1 MIQAGGT
8 ILEEKN
14 TLEGKRI
21 LIVDDEPDILVTLEG
36 LLDECDVDTAS
47 DFQTAKALLD
57 RKTFD
62 AAILDIMGVRGYEI
76 LEITTGKNIPT
87 LMLTAHAL
95 SPEDLVTS
103 LKKGALAYVPK
114 DRISE
119 IEFFLEDILKAHEQ
133 EEKKPGKWF
142 SRLEHYFEKK
152 FGADWRDKTD
162 PEFWKKLHYM

>member
-1 MIQAGGT
+1 M
-8 ILEEKN
+8 EERN
-14 TLEGKRI
+14 RLEGKRI

-36 LLDECDVDTAS
+36 LLDECEIDTAS
-47 DFQTAKALLD
+47 DFHTANALLD
-57 RKTFD
+57 KKTYD

-76 LEITTGKNIPT
+76 LEITTVKNIPT

-95 SPEDLVTS
+95 SPENLVKS

-114 DRISE
+114 DRVSE
-119 IEFFLEDILKAHEQ
+119 IEDFLEDILEAHEK

-152 FGADWRDKTD
+152 FGADWKDKTD
-162 PEFWKKLHYM
+162 PEFWKRMHYM